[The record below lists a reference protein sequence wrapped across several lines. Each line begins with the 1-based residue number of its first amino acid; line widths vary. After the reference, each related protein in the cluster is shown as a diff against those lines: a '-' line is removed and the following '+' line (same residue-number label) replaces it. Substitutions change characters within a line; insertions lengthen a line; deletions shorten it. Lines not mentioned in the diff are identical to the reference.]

1 MEGDDMLKIYKIV
14 KSNELIRKYEK
25 LGYKLLYF
33 TYTGN
38 DSSTMSA
45 HLEKE
50 L

>member
-1 MEGDDMLKIYKIV
+1 MKIYKIV

-25 LGYKLLYF
+25 FGYKLLYF

-38 DSSTMSA
+38 DLSTMSA

>member
-1 MEGDDMLKIYKIV
+1 MKIHKIHKIV
-14 KSNELIRKYEK
+14 KSDKLIRKYEK
-25 LGYKLLYF
+25 FGYKLLYF

-38 DSSTMSA
+38 DLSTMSA

>member
-1 MEGDDMLKIYKIV
+1 MKIYKTV
-14 KSNELIRKYEK
+14 KSSKLIQKYEK

-38 DSSTMSA
+38 DLSTMSA
-45 HLEKE
+45 HLEKK

>member
-1 MEGDDMLKIYKIV
+1 MKIHKIV
-14 KSNELIRKYEK
+14 KSSKLIRKYEK

-33 TYTGN
+33 TYMGN
-38 DSSTMSA
+38 DRSTMSA